1 MENHWLNDPSFGITL
16 ENHQITPQYTA
27 PDIPAASSLTSVS
40 AVSAITSLLPFDTVL
55 PIMTSDNGVTLPA
68 SHDPLPPAVS
78 TQPNSVQTHMSIV
91 VYFAPVTNT
100 SQTVIPINMRNT
112 MIEAANYLASRLN
125 DPITVTIAAHGILGG
140 LAGGAAAWDSTLPY
154 NSFLNEL
161 EIHDPAAAKYFPTTL
176 PTGVYNS
183 IQVSNAEAKAWG
195 LQSSGGYVGKMGV
208 NVTQPF
214 YYGSSSII
222 PSNEFDLFGV
232 VLHELSHALGRD
244 IRNGGPVTYYNTAT
258 SLTMTAYPFSAIN
271 FFRFTAPGVLQLND
285 NPTLASNA
293 KAPYFSL
300 DDGKTALATFA
311 GAGRTDWN
319 YLLNDP
325 FNGYASPGYASNT
338 LTSLDLTVLSLLGFD
353 VNCFAA
359 GTRILTCQGDIPVEK
374 LQIGDELVLH
384 GGGAAPIRWIGHR
397 AIELARH
404 PHPESVNPIRIKASA
419 LMDGVPRRDLILS
432 PDHALYLDGAL
443 IPAKALINGTTIRQ
457 EARDKIHYYHIE
469 LANHSIIYAEGTPS
483 ESYLDTGN
491 RANFSNGGAPIT
503 LHPDFAQTMRERE
516 GCAPFHESGAT
527 VEKIRERLLARSS
540 LALTTDPAFRVRTQP
555 DGSVALLSR
564 SAIPGHLSPDPRD
577 QRQLGVKITAL
588 HIGGEQIPLNH
599 PDLRDGWHRTEPDGR
614 WTNGH
619 AIISAH
625 LLNGQTPKL
634 TIGATTQYRRKQYRR
649 SNAA

>member
-1 MENHWLNDPSFGITL
+1 
-16 ENHQITPQYTA
+16 
-27 PDIPAASSLTSVS
+27 
-40 AVSAITSLLPFDTVL
+40 
-55 PIMTSDNGVTLPA
+55 
-68 SHDPLPPAVS
+68 
-78 TQPNSVQTHMSIV
+78 
-91 VYFAPVTNT
+91 
-100 SQTVIPINMRNT
+100 
-112 MIEAANYLASRLN
+112 
-125 DPITVTIAAHGILGG
+125 
-140 LAGGAAAWDSTLPY
+140 
-154 NSFLNEL
+154 
-161 EIHDPAAAKYFPTTL
+161 
-176 PTGVYNS
+176 
-183 IQVSNAEAKAWG
+183 
-195 LQSSGGYVGKMGV
+195 
-208 NVTQPF
+208 
-214 YYGSSSII
+214 
-222 PSNEFDLFGV
+222 
-232 VLHELSHALGRD
+232 
-244 IRNGGPVTYYNTAT
+244 
-258 SLTMTAYPFSAIN
+258 
-271 FFRFTAPGVLQLND
+271 VLQLND